1 MRTTT
6 LPVIALM
13 FGMLAGC
20 GNGSGN
26 ERDRTM
32 SREHEAKAIVMC
44 KHDKGL
50 KRVTDTNGKSFTA
63 ECKSGIIVTGSLD

>member
-6 LPVIALM
+6 LAVIALI
-13 FGMLAGC
+13 FGMLGGC
-20 GNGSGN
+20 GAKA
-26 ERDRTM
+26 RDQTL

-50 KRVTDTNGKSFTA
+50 KRVIDTNDKSFTA